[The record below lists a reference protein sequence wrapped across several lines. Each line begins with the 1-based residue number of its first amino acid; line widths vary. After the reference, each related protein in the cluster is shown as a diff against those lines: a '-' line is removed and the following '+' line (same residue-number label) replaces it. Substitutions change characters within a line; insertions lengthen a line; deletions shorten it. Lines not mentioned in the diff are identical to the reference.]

1 MTKMGHAPTDPTDL
15 HLSYDRVSA
24 RVSGE
29 AWRDMIKKGERMGNR
44 IKG

>member
-1 MTKMGHAPTDPTDL
+1 MTKASTDPTDL

-29 AWRDMIKKGERMGNR
+29 AWRDMIKKRERMENR